1 LIRYNA
7 FRPMLLARL
16 ATIVYSAGVLA
27 CYRFIHALVAFSF
40 MGAGSIS
47 AVSPIILVNV
57 TNFVNW

>member
-1 LIRYNA
+1 
-7 FRPMLLARL
+7 MLLARL